1 VVLDPRLAGFE
12 KPRLWPAGAWR
23 PQGGLAMER
32 DDPEIANMIIIFH
45 LYEKYRREVGYGSD
59 LPVLIVPAT

>member
-1 VVLDPRLAGFE
+1 
-12 KPRLWPAGAWR
+12 
-23 PQGGLAMER
+23 
-32 DDPEIANMIIIFH
+32 MIIIFH